1 MTKAKIAGNYPNS
14 VFAKTESMRLGFDEA
29 IMLDGQGMV
38 AECTGENIFAVIN
51 GRLVT
56 PPEGSI
62 LAGITRDS
70 LIQLA
75 EALGYE
81 VTAQPISR
89 DQLYMADE
97 VFVCGTAAEVIGLRE
112 IDFRVIGSGRT
123 GPITRA
129 LQEAYRSVVSGN
141 HPRSAAWL
149 TRVEVEGRSPRSL
162 DDLRVAV

>member
-1 MTKAKIAGNYPNS
+1 
-14 VFAKTESMRLGFDEA
+14 
-29 IMLDGQGMV
+29 MLDSQGMV
-38 AECTGENIFAVIN
+38 AECTGENIFAVLN
-51 GRLVT
+51 GRVVT

-75 EALGYE
+75 ADLGWQ
-81 VTAQPISR
+81 VAPQPISR

-129 LQEAYRSVVSGN
+129 LQEAYRAAVGGN
-141 HPRSAAWL
+141 HPRSAGWL
-149 TRVEVEGRSPRSL
+149 ARIEVEGRSSRTV
-162 DDLRVAV
+162 DDRRVASPC

>member
-1 MTKAKIAGNYPNS
+1 MSADERMG
-14 VFAKTESMRLGFDEA
+14 LLEA
-29 IMLDGQGMV
+29 I
-38 AECTGENIFAVIN
+38 
-51 GRLVT
+51 
-56 PPEGSI
+56 PEANI

-75 EALGYE
+75 EDLGWQ

-112 IDFRVIGSGRT
+112 IDFRTIGSGKT

-129 LQEAYRSVVSGN
+129 LQEAYRAAVSGN
-141 HPRSAAWL
+141 HPRSAGWL
-149 TRVEVEGRSPRSL
+149 ARIDVEGRSSRAVRFRRHQRECPGDGSPPRSRP
-162 DDLRVAV
+162 LRQGSRSVAGAQVLQGVC